1 MSTTEPTPVSPESL
15 RRWPLPEPDGG
26 KEARGRVLVVGG
38 TRETPGSVALAADAA
53 LRAGAGKVTMATIES
68 ASGHLGIAIPESRVC
83 GLPESRTGMIALQ
96 AADRIV
102 ELSRECD
109 VVQLGSGM
117 TDPKR
122 AARLLAAVL
131 PHVGVPVVLDAVGSA
146 YLTVNP
152 DGLSHLGG
160 RALLTVN
167 PVELAHVAGADE
179 AEVADDPVE
188 CARTVAEKSG
198 CAVVCGGRHKWI
210 VSPEGQAWQVHG
222 ETPGLGISGSGDV
235 QAGLVSGLWAR
246 GAERDQAAVWGAWLH
261 ASAGARLQA
270 DVGTLGYMARELAA
284 LVPGI
289 VSELS

>member
-1 MSTTEPTPVSPESL
+1 MSTPEPTPVTPESL

-38 TRETPGSVALAADAA
+38 SRETPGSVALAADAA

-68 ASGHLGIAIPESRVC
+68 ASGHLGIAVPESRVC
-83 GLPESRTGMIALQ
+83 GLPESGTGMIALQ

-109 VVQLGSGM
+109 VLQVGSGM

-122 AARLLAAVL
+122 ASRLLAAVL
-131 PHVGVPVVLDAVGSA
+131 PHVGVPVVLDALGSA
-146 YLTVNP
+146 YLTANP
-152 DGLSHLGG
+152 GGVSHLGG

-179 AEVADDPVE
+179 TEVADDPVE
-188 CARTVAEKSG
+188 CARTVAEKTR
-198 CAVVCGGRHKWI
+198 CVVVCGGRHKWV
-210 VSPEGQAWQVHG
+210 VSPEGRVWQVDG

-246 GAERDQAAVWGAWLH
+246 GAERDQAAVWGAWVH
-261 ASAGARLQA
+261 ARAGAQLQA
-270 DVGTLGYMARELAA
+270 DVGTLGYLARELAA
-284 LVPGI
+284 QVPGI
-289 VSELS
+289 VSELA